1 MEKDGKKLWRL
12 TKQLNDE
19 GSRYSKITLI
29 QDDTLIHGKTAANLF
44 ADTYQQASNIQVTT
58 QQHRETRSQLRIIEE
73 PDDIPPVM
81 DSSISYE

>member
-29 QDDTLIHGKTAANLF
+29 QDDTLIHGENR
-44 ADTYQQASNIQVTT
+44 
-58 QQHRETRSQLRIIEE
+58 QHIC
-73 PDDIPPVM
+73 
-81 DSSISYE
+81 

>member
-1 MEKDGKKLWRL
+1 MERNYGVLQ
-12 TKQLNDE
+12 KQLNDE

-58 QQHRETRSQLRIIEE
+58 QQHRETRSQPRIIEE
-73 PDDIPPVM
+73 PDDIPTS
-81 DSSISYE
+81 DGLTNFI